1 MSDEEKS
8 GSGIGKWVLGCGIAL
23 VIGIVVCGGGAFLLF
38 GATVQK
44 AKEFGADVFVE
55 GMDEAVTNLSLPP
68 DEEERLMFQVERL
81 AEAFK
86 RGDVT
91 LEEAG
96 QFLERTFDGPLSAVA
111 WIYYYESR
119 FLASDEFTDIEH
131 QHGVDHIRRYARGV
145 WDNVIPINDV
155 DRTLGRNLRGKQ
167 QGGETVWEDPWEQP
181 GELRRSMQALVKS
194 VETYGIPKDTTR
206 IDLAQEFENE
216 IDRLLV
222 E

>member
-1 MSDEEKS
+1 MSEQEKS
-8 GSGIGKWVLGCGIAL
+8 GGGIGKWVLGCGIAL
-23 VIGIVVCGGGAFLLF
+23 VAGIVLCGGGAWFVVR
-38 GATVQK
+38 ATVPIV
-44 AKEFGADVFVE
+44 KEAGADAFVA
-55 GMDEAVTNLSLPP
+55 GMEDAVDQLSLPE
-68 DEEERLMFQVERL
+68 DEAERLMFQVERL

-91 LEEAG
+91 LKEAG
-96 QFLERTFDGPLSAVA
+96 QLFERTFDGPIGAVG
-111 WIYYYESR
+111 WIYYYETR
-119 FLASDEFTDIEH
+119 FQASDEFTDIEH

-155 DRTLGRNLRGKQ
+155 DRTLGRNLQGKQ
-167 QGGETVWEDPWEQP
+167 KGGETVWEDPWEQP
-181 GELRRSMQALVKS
+181 GELRRCMLALVKS

-222 E
+222 D